1 MNRKIQKYNRQN
13 VALQAVAGSIM
24 TKTSLFFRMLSA
36 VIGLFF
42 LCTGGGRAGAEPPIR
57 VAIVGLVH
65 GHVKGFL
72 TALPGNQ
79 AATLVAIVEPQE
91 ALAKDYAAKYR
102 LDAQLFYIDL
112 EKMLVEQ
119 HPDAVLVYT
128 TIADHRKVIEIA
140 ARHGVSSMVEKPL
153 ATTLE
158 DALAIRA
165 VARNSGTRERP
176 VHVLVNYETTWYAS
190 NHQVIAQAAAG
201 KLGDLRKVVV
211 HDGHEGPK
219 EIGVGPEWLPWLT
232 DPAQNG
238 AGALFDFGCY
248 GADLMTVLMHGQ
260 PPVSVTAVTQTDK
273 PEIYP
278 RVDDDATVILRYAK
292 AQAVLMP
299 SWNWSFARKDM
310 EVYGNAGYAITVGAN
325 RVRVR
330 YRGDKAE
337 PDTPLTA
344 PPLAGAQRDSL
355 GYLAAVLRG
364 HLQSDGDLSSLET
377 NVVVMQILDAALRS
391 AQSGKTI
398 TLAPLPN

>member
-1 MNRKIQKYNRQN
+1 
-13 VALQAVAGSIM
+13 M
-24 TKTSLFFRMLSA
+24 TNTFHPFRLVCVLVGTLFLLATPRIA
-36 VIGLFF
+36 
-42 LCTGGGRAGAEPPIR
+42 AAEPPIR

-72 TALPGNQ
+72 AALPGNQ
-79 AATLVAIVEPQE
+79 AATLVAIVERQE
-91 ALAKDYAAKYR
+91 ALAKDYAAKYH
-102 LDAQLFYIDL
+102 LDAKLFYTDL

-128 TIADHRKVIEIA
+128 TIADHRKVIESA

-165 VARNSGTRERP
+165 VARDSGSRERP
-176 VHVLVNYETTWYAS
+176 VLVLINYETTWYAS
-190 NHQVIAQAAAG
+190 NQEVIAQAAAG
-201 KLGDLRKVVV
+201 KFGELRKVVV
-211 HDGHEGPK
+211 HAGHEGPK

-260 PPVSVTAVTQTDK
+260 SPVSVTAVTQTDK

-278 RVDDDATVILRYAK
+278 RVDDDATVILRYPK

-310 EVYGNAGYAITVGAN
+310 EVYGNAGYAITVGAD

-330 YRGDKAE
+330 YRGEKAE
-337 PDTPLTA
+337 PDAPLTA
-344 PPLAGAQRDSL
+344 PPLAPAQHDSL
-355 GYLAAVLRG
+355 SYLAAVLQG
-364 HLQSDGDLSSLET
+364 HVQPDGDLSSLET

-398 TLAPLPN
+398 TLTPLPQ